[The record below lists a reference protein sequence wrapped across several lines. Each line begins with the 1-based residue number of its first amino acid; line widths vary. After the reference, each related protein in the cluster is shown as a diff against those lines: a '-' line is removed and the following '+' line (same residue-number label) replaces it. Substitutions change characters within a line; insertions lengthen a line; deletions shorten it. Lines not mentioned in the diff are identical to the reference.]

1 MVGNEYSKTIELM
14 QENEILI
21 ERRIRELED
30 KLKTVSFDEEGKLT
44 ADFDVESP
52 YYSSARES
60 MDFFRIHMIGSDI
73 EKLKN
78 EKSEYNKK
86 KKEDRELLD
95 IANKLLKEQRDAL
108 KRKEKEI
115 YDLSIPFISYN
126 DEEIKEGTSR
136 IESKYEEKKA
146 IQMDIEYLTNQLES
160 LKESIA
166 GFNSQTK
173 RCDELLRALRQER
186 TSLKN
191 KLKDKKEYLN
201 IDEIKKDLESLESSK
216 SYLAFLKE
224 TIFNLYTITGFEKKF
239 GLKDTDEYQPE
250 PTTSR
255 SSFPPNPDQTPDLN
269 PPGSEPDRILLPPN
283 PDSDQNL
290 NPDPDQTP
298 DLNPPGSEPG
308 KIPLPP
314 NPDPDQNLNPDQT
327 PESKSFKPMDGF
339 KLDFIEKFGYTPGAK
354 EREWNKDYR
363 GDYNSLVSK
372 EPSLR
377 ERIITRIRNIPSSV
391 SNSIR
396 RTPNKN
402 FKDRKPVVLVSA
414 EEYNKKGK
422 WKGRV

>member
-1 MVGNEYSKTIELM
+1 MVGIEYSKTIELM

-21 ERRIRELED
+21 ERRIRELEN

-201 IDEIKKDLESLESSK
+201 IDEIKK
-216 SYLAFLKE
+216 
-224 TIFNLYTITGFEKKF
+224 I
-239 GLKDTDEYQPE
+239 
-250 PTTSR
+250 
-255 SSFPPNPDQTPDLN
+255 
-269 PPGSEPDRILLPPN
+269 
-283 PDSDQNL
+283 
-290 NPDPDQTP
+290 
-298 DLNPPGSEPG
+298 
-308 KIPLPP
+308 
-314 NPDPDQNLNPDQT
+314 
-327 PESKSFKPMDGF
+327 
-339 KLDFIEKFGYTPGAK
+339 
-354 EREWNKDYR
+354 
-363 GDYNSLVSK
+363 
-372 EPSLR
+372 
-377 ERIITRIRNIPSSV
+377 
-391 SNSIR
+391 
-396 RTPNKN
+396 
-402 FKDRKPVVLVSA
+402 
-414 EEYNKKGK
+414 
-422 WKGRV
+422 

>member
-1 MVGNEYSKTIELM
+1 
-14 QENEILI
+14 
-21 ERRIRELED
+21 
-30 KLKTVSFDEEGKLT
+30 
-44 ADFDVESP
+44 
-52 YYSSARES
+52 
-60 MDFFRIHMIGSDI
+60 
-73 EKLKN
+73 
-78 EKSEYNKK
+78 
-86 KKEDRELLD
+86 
-95 IANKLLKEQRDAL
+95 
-108 KRKEKEI
+108 
-115 YDLSIPFISYN
+115 
-126 DEEIKEGTSR
+126 
-136 IESKYEEKKA
+136 
-146 IQMDIEYLTNQLES
+146 
-160 LKESIA
+160 
-166 GFNSQTK
+166 
-173 RCDELLRALRQER
+173 
-186 TSLKN
+186 
-191 KLKDKKEYLN
+191 
-201 IDEIKKDLESLESSK
+201 
-216 SYLAFLKE
+216 
-224 TIFNLYTITGFEKKF
+224 
-239 GLKDTDEYQPE
+239 
-250 PTTSR
+250 
-255 SSFPPNPDQTPDLN
+255 
-269 PPGSEPDRILLPPN
+269 
-283 PDSDQNL
+283 L